1 MGPAYTVKMTRKLAF
16 VLCQSSQ
23 HGKQVHV
30 TEHVV
35 PHDGQWPVLILFSSQ
50 GYMSS
55 WRFSQLLRNKYSSVQ
70 ILVRM
75 DIRSECSL
83 LCRRIS
89 LLVKHYPCVLRVGE
103 NSTLLYHLV
112 PRLDAAGSILS
123 GSVAYVTDVKIVA
136 ETLPATVVLWN
147 TADLYIA
154 VADLRYWVLTCKRAS
169 TEQWTQRCR
178 GFRKTFWTQLD
189 RGQMDMDK
197 GFHKQQG
204 HFSHSYTAMII
215 LCLDI
220 IQVQHVMDLCWTGL
234 GAHLVKNSM
243 VFISCQW
250 YEVTWQQTEK
260 IHRNTWCKK

>member
-1 MGPAYTVKMTRKLAF
+1 
-16 VLCQSSQ
+16 
-23 HGKQVHV
+23 
-30 TEHVV
+30 
-35 PHDGQWPVLILFSSQ
+35 
-50 GYMSS
+50 
-55 WRFSQLLRNKYSSVQ
+55 
-70 ILVRM
+70 M

-169 TEQWTQRCR
+169 TELKPSNQFWFPVRLADSGPKDVEGSEKHSEPGLTEVKWTWTKV
-178 GFRKTFWTQLD
+178 FTNNKVISHILTQL
-189 RGQMDMDK
+189 
-197 GFHKQQG
+197 
-204 HFSHSYTAMII
+204 
-215 LCLDI
+215 
-220 IQVQHVMDLCWTGL
+220 
-234 GAHLVKNSM
+234 
-243 VFISCQW
+243 
-250 YEVTWQQTEK
+250 
-260 IHRNTWCKK
+260 